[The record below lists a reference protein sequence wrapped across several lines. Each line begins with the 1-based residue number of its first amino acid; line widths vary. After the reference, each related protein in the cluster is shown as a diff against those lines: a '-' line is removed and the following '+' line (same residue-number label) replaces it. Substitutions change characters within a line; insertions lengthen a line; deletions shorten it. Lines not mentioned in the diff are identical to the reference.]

1 MSNIMNFSG
10 TVLKNLFSRP
20 VTKNY
25 PAEPAVYP
33 ERSRGHIENDF
44 DQCILCGLCMRN
56 CPTGAI
62 TVEKNEGNW
71 KINRFDCIQCGY
83 CTLKCPKKCL
93 SILPGYQEPGPEKYE
108 EVQHRDVP
116 APAPKPAAG
125 ADAAASAGDGAPA
138 ASSGGDGYPQAD
150 LSQCVFCTLCAK
162 KCPQSALTVD
172 RAEKKWELS
181 KENCI
186 QCGLCAQN
194 CPKKCISM

>member
-1 MSNIMNFSG
+1 MNFSG
-10 TVLKNLFSRP
+10 TILKNLFSKP

-62 TVEKNEGNW
+62 VVEKNEGNW

-93 SILPGYQEPGPEKYE
+93 SIVPGYQEPGPEKYE

-116 APAPKPAAG
+116 APAPKPAA
-125 ADAAASAGDGAPA
+125 APNAAAPSGEGTAPA
-138 ASSGGDGYPQAD
+138 SAGDGYPQAD

-162 KCPQSALTVD
+162 KCPQTALTVD

-186 QCGLCAQN
+186 QCGLCAEN